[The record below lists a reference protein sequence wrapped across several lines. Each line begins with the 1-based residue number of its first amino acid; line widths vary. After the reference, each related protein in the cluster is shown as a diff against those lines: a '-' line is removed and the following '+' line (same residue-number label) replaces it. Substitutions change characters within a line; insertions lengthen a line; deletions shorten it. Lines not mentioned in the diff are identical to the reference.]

1 MSADSRRRLDGAQ
14 LPLTR
19 EYTYEMDKSTSLEV
33 SRYKSARFLSRAKIQ
48 LTRLTVDRGRGRSLV
63 TSNYVVRSVARRVRR
78 SNPSRHASRPGPRA
92 EMRANT
98 RKDEATPRARAL
110 RDTSTIRSH
119 TTGAAPWSPT
129 QPRLLAPRPR
139 ACGRRVM
146 HLLCAPDVGL
156 FNRCCPTRSRWAT
169 GTRTRRSPVW
179 ATGAWT

>member
-1 MSADSRRRLDGAQ
+1 LKFHNTNLRAFTAGLKFTANTPVTGPWPAVV
-14 LPLTR
+14 TR
-19 EYTYEMDKSTSLEV
+19 G
-33 SRYKSARFLSRAKIQ
+33 
-48 LTRLTVDRGRGRSLV
+48 GRE
-63 TSNYVVRSVARRVRR
+63 RRVRR

-129 QPRLLAPRPR
+129 QPRLLAHRPR
-139 ACGRRVM
+139 AYGRRVM

-179 ATGAWT
+179 ATGAWTQARRQRLAVAAQATGRHVGRPAWPSRPT